1 MKRIVEILN
10 ENFGHVDFIGTQ
22 QNIIESIAL
31 KRKNA
36 LVIMPTGGG
45 KSLCYQIPALYF
57 EGQTLVISPLIALM
71 QDQVNA
77 LKKKKI
83 PAAFI
88 NSSLRKSER
97 EKNLKDFENGKIK
110 ILYVTPERFRKEEFI
125 EALSNCKI
133 DLLAVDEAH
142 CISEWGHDFR
152 PDYSRIAEFRKM
164 MNNPLTVALT
174 ATATTKV
181 QEDIIKKLGLNKDE
195 IELFIEGIERKNL
208 ALKVLDVYDNDG
220 KLDEL
225 LNIIDSQKGSGII
238 YFTLIKT
245 LYEFSEKLEKNK
257 IDHAVYHGKMEAQSR
272 KKIQNEFIEGDDKLI
287 LATNAFG
294 LGIDKPDIRFIIH
307 AEVPNSI
314 EAYYQEIGR
323 AGRDG
328 KKSDC
333 ILLYSQN
340 DLLIQM
346 EFIKWANPG
355 ADYYHRLYEILDNN
369 TDKVNSFGIEYLREE
384 LSFKNKFDFR
394 LETALGILDRYG
406 ITGGQVE
413 NKNITVTDYLNKK
426 LQDDEY
432 LSKKMEYDNK
442 KLYNLVEYIKT
453 QDCRKKFIV
462 KYFVADYEKNCG
474 ICDNCEA
481 NE

>member
-1 MKRIVEILN
+1 
-10 ENFGHVDFIGTQ
+10 
-22 QNIIESIAL
+22 
-31 KRKNA
+31 
-36 LVIMPTGGG
+36 
-45 KSLCYQIPALYF
+45 
-57 EGQTLVISPLIALM
+57 
-71 QDQVNA
+71 
-77 LKKKKI
+77 
-83 PAAFI
+83 
-88 NSSLRKSER
+88 
-97 EKNLKDFENGKIK
+97 
-110 ILYVTPERFRKEEFI
+110 
-125 EALSNCKI
+125 
-133 DLLAVDEAH
+133 
-142 CISEWGHDFR
+142 
-152 PDYSRIAEFRKM
+152 

-225 LNIIDSQKGSGII
+225 LNITDSQKGSGII

-257 IDHAVYHGKMEAQSR
+257 IDHTVYHGKMEAQSR